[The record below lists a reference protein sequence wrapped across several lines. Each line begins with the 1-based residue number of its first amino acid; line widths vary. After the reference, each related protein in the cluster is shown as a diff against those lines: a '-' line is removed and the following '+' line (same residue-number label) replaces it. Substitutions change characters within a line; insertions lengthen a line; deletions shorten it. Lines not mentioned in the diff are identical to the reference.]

1 MENIRELQ
9 MTLTLF
15 LGAGSAEAKMLPT
28 RLAKPVNVLR
38 APSAV
43 LPPPALDKSM
53 AGSAAS

>member
-38 APSAV
+38 AP
-43 LPPPALDKSM
+43 
-53 AGSAAS
+53 